1 MSGGSPLEVG
11 VGELALAFSVSLSRF
26 FFFFFFF
33 ATIYPQKLQYLN

>member
-11 VGELALAFSVSLSRF
+11 VGESALAFCVSLSR